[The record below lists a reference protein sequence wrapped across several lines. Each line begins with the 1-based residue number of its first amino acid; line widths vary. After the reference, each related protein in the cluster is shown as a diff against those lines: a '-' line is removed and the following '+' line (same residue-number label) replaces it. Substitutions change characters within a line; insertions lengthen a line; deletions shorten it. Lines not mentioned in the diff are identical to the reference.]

1 MTTCLRCELNE
12 DALCRGKAH
21 HGYAHGCQCE
31 ACEQLERAI
40 KAGDLTADIMTIAEH
55 ERSMQRKD
63 NQ

>member
-1 MTTCLRCELNE
+1 MTTCLRCEQL
-12 DALCRGKAH
+12 DDTLCQGKAH
-21 HGYAHGCQCE
+21 HGYMRGCQCD

-40 KAGDLTADIMTIAEH
+40 KAGELTADDLTIAEH